1 MPEPE
6 DIDHVL
12 RTWDYDA
19 EGVNVRK
26 CSGSDGREILQM
38 RLDLGVLQLEV
49 TGRPDGQRPG
59 GKNSYCEHLEDQA
72 RRLGNEMELTA
83 EQCSEID
90 REFLQYYHRRI
101 CWLQLREFEKA
112 VLDADHTLALM
123 DLSKKYSPDEQ
134 WTLSHEQY
142 RPLVVFHR
150 TQAAALNL
158 LEQQGP
164 EAAVEEVN
172 QGLNQL
178 RAFHEE
184 YAPEEDFEE
193 LEIVTRLT
201 ELRESLRQ
209 KFDVGMTLAEQL
221 AEAVASEKYELAA
234 QLRDELAKRN
244 DPSSK
249 R

>member
-1 MPEPE
+1 MPEPD

-12 RTWDYDA
+12 RTWEYDA
-19 EGVNVRK
+19 EGINVRK
-26 CSGSDGREILQM
+26 CLGGDRREILQM
-38 RLDLGVLQLEV
+38 RLDLGILQLEV
-49 TGRPDGQRPG
+49 KGRPDGQRPG
-59 GKNSYCEHLEDQA
+59 GKESYCEHLQDQA
-72 RRLGNEMELTA
+72 ARLADEMELTT
-83 EQCSEID
+83 EQCAEID

-101 CWLQLREFEKA
+101 CWLQLREFGNA
-112 VLDADHTLALM
+112 VSDADHTLALM

-142 RPLVVFHR
+142 RPLVIFHR
-150 TQAAALNL
+150 TQAAALQM
-158 LEQQGP
+158 LEEKGA

-172 QGLNQL
+172 LGITRL

-184 YAPEEDFEE
+184 YAPEEEFEE

-221 AEAVASEKYELAA
+221 EDAIATEKYELAA
-234 QLRDELAKRN
+234 RLRDELAKRKDLGTKN
-244 DPSSK
+244 
-249 R
+249 